1 MLLPEFFL
9 LLGLFKRH
17 HFDLKRLAAAERLAK
32 VHDFLELKDKVVI
45 QQH

>member
-1 MLLPEFFL
+1 MLLSEFFL

-32 VHDFLELKDKVVI
+32 INDFFEFKDKVVI